1 MRMNSFAGGI
11 LSDFRLSP
19 IQTDTAVSKTGKVGA
34 AWTLRC
40 GYRQNFTGEGR
51 DWVRSSNGWGTGEK
65 LGTNLTMPSCSW
77 LFGVPPRERK
87 ERRERRK
94 ETGYGQKRRELE
106 IGEWTDKP
114 MTLSLPEQDPTRLSH
129 FLTSSSQLNSTNT
142 HHASAAMVG
151 QDEL

>member
-1 MRMNSFAGGI
+1 MNSFAGGI
-11 LSDFRLSP
+11 LSDSRLSP

-51 DWVRSSNGWGTGEK
+51 DWARSSDGWGRGGEKSWGLISRCPHAHGCSESHRGRARREEKGDRLWTGET
-65 LGTNLTMPSCSW
+65 GTGKWRMDRQAVGLSPSQGRTQHAYPIFS
-77 LFGVPPRERK
+77 PPH
-87 ERRERRK
+87 
-94 ETGYGQKRRELE
+94 
-106 IGEWTDKP
+106 
-114 MTLSLPEQDPTRLSH
+114 LS
-129 FLTSSSQLNSTNT
+129 STQAT